1 MTFIDK
7 LSMLLLAPPRTG
19 ARAVLYAV
27 ALVALPTLM
36 RWSVDPFVRE
46 TGFVPYFPFVI
57 LAAMLLPTRHAMAV
71 VLASAIVGDILF
83 VGIPLEFM
91 EGATD
96 IFGMI
101 VFLAASV
108 LIVALV
114 EAVRTIVENSLRP
127 ARPAG
132 LPAPV
137 VFSIDGGQAWVSWYG
152 SHSWVRLGPEE
163 EVAEMMKDFL
173 AQRELAARLNRRSI
187 GDNP

>member
-7 LSMLLLAPPRTG
+7 LSMLLLAPPKTG
-19 ARAVLYAV
+19 VRAFPYIIACI
-27 ALVALPTLM
+27 ALPTLI

-46 TGFVPYFPFVI
+46 TGFVPYFPFVL
-57 LAAMLLPTRHAMAV
+57 LAAMFLETRLAV
-71 VLASAIVGDILF
+71 AVAVASAIIGDILF
-83 VGIPLEFM
+83 VGIPFEFM

-101 VFLAASV
+101 VFLASSV
-108 LIVALV
+108 LIIALV

-127 ARPAG
+127 ARPEG

-137 VFSIDGGQAWVSWYG
+137 VFSLEGGQAWVSWYG
-152 SHSWVRLGPEE
+152 SHSWVRLGPEV

-173 AQRELAARLNRRSI
+173 AQRELAVRLNRQRI